1 MKTNTNSVRRSLIVS
16 ATALVLTVAL
26 LIGTTFAWF
35 TDSVSSKANTISTGR
50 LNVELQYKKT
60 DGQFFKVTD
69 STSVFKDNDLWE
81 PGHVEY
87 AVLKVVNKG
96 TLAFKYKL
104 SMNIA
109 SETAGKRIADDA
121 EFKLSNYLKYAVVD
135 GDLSADATQDA
146 AGRNAILAK
155 AGEGTTLSDMVTGAK
170 EGNLTATGSDNST
183 QTVTVVVWMPTTVG
197 NEANHNGKDIP
208 EIQLGVNLVATQDTV
223 ENDSFGNTYDENA
236 TYPVESADELQTAL
250 SNGGIVSVGTDLKTN
265 NSADTADTVE
275 ARMVISKPTT
285 LNLDAKIVTPDNMG
299 NNNNNFVAL
308 YVKADTTINASKN
321 GGIDTGTNG
330 GYGINV
336 LSGAN
341 LTINGGNYYGG
352 GTAVQ
357 VQEGTLTIN
366 GGHFAVEPYSD
377 SRYGYNFLLNCID
390 SAYKDGTA
398 KIVVKGGTFV
408 NFDPSNNS
416 AEGVGTNFVAPGY
429 KVTSET
435 KGEDVWYTV
444 VPE

>member
-1 MKTNTNSVRRSLIVS
+1 MSTNKSSVRRSLIVS
-16 ATALVLTVAL
+16 ATALVLTVAM

-35 TDSVSSKANTISTGR
+35 TDSVSSGKNTIKSGN
-50 LNVELQYKKT
+50 LDVVLKYKNNNT
-60 DGQFFKVTD
+60 FEDVTET
-69 STSVFKDNDLWE
+69 TSVFSDNSLWE

-87 AVLKVVNKG
+87 AVLKVVNNG
-96 TLAFKYKL
+96 TLALKYKL

-109 SETAGKRIADDA
+109 SETAGERIADNA
-121 EFKLSNYLKYAVVD
+121 EFKLSDYLKYAVVK

-146 AGRNAILAK
+146 TGREAILAA

-197 NEANHNGKDIP
+197 NEANHNGTKIP

-223 ENDSFGNTYDENA
+223 EEDSFDNTYDANA
-236 TYPVESADELQTAL
+236 TYPVKSAEELRTAL
-250 SNGGIVSVGTDLKTN
+250 SNGGIVSVGTNLETN
-265 NSADTADTVE
+265 NSVDTIA
-275 ARMVISKPTT
+275 ARMVISTPTT

-308 YVKADTTINASKN
+308 YVNADTTINASKN
-321 GGIDTGTNG
+321 GGIDTGKNG

-336 LSGAN
+336 TNDAN

-357 VQEGTLTIN
+357 VQKGTLTIN

-377 SRYGYNFLLNCID
+377 SRFGYNFLLNCID
-390 SAYKDGTA
+390 SAYQDGTA

-408 NFDPSNNS
+408 NFDPSNNT
-416 AEGVGTNFVAPGY
+416 AEGAGTNFVADGY

-435 KGEDVWYTV
+435 QSNGDIWYTV
-444 VPE
+444 VPK

>member
-1 MKTNTNSVRRSLIVS
+1 MSTNKSSVRRSLIVS
-16 ATALVLTVAL
+16 ATALVLTVAM

-35 TDSVSSKANTISTGR
+35 TDSVSSGKNTIKSGNLDVVLKYEDNNT
-50 LNVELQYKKT
+50 
-60 DGQFFKVTD
+60 FKDVTET
-69 STSVFKDNDLWE
+69 TSVFSNNPLWE

-87 AVLKVVNKG
+87 AVLKVVNNG
-96 TLAFKYKL
+96 TLALKYKL

-109 SETAGKRIADDA
+109 SETAGKRIADNAD
-121 EFKLSNYLKYAVVD
+121 FKLSDYLKYAVVK

-146 AGRNAILAK
+146 TGREAILAA

-197 NEANHNGKDIP
+197 NEANHNGTKIP

-223 ENDSFGNTYDENA
+223 EEDSFDNTYDANA
-236 TYPVESADELQTAL
+236 TYPVKSAEELRTAL
-250 SNGGIVSVGTDLKTN
+250 SNGGIVSVGTNLETN
-265 NSADTADTVE
+265 NSVDTIA
-275 ARMVISKPTT
+275 ARMVISTPTT

-299 NNNNNFVAL
+299 NNNNNFAAL
-308 YVKADTTINASKN
+308 YVNADTTINASKN
-321 GGIDTGTNG
+321 GGIDTGKNG

-336 LSGAN
+336 TNDAN

-357 VQEGTLTIN
+357 VQKGTLTIN

-377 SRYGYNFLLNCID
+377 SRFGYNFLLNCID

-408 NFDPSNNS
+408 NFDPSNNT
-416 AEGVGTNFVAPGY
+416 AEGAGTNFVADGY

-435 KGEDVWYTV
+435 QSNGDIWYTV
-444 VPE
+444 VPK